1 MTNSRVDDASAKRKK
16 NPAVTGAPTGAFA
29 FRGFAIVILLMPLM
43 GVGCNNQYAENEPT
57 ETDALEIVEGFT
69 LTQTVEG
76 RKAWVLKARLAKSYK
91 EKSLINVYDTQLQF
105 YSSDGKLFS
114 ILESDSGVYYLES
127 GDMKALG
134 HVSVVSADSA
144 VLKTDS
150 LKWVSKD
157 QKIRTEGSVRVTKGT
172 TIITGDGL
180 ISDPGLDHIEIQRN
194 FHAETI
200 DSELE

>member
-1 MTNSRVDDASAKRKK
+1 MTNSRVDCASVERKK
-16 NPAVTGAPTGAFA
+16 NSAVTRAPAGAFA
-29 FRGFAIVILLMPLM
+29 FGGFAIVILLMILM
-43 GVGCNNQYAENEPT
+43 GAGCDNQSAENELI
-57 ETDALEIVEGFT
+57 ETDAPEIVEGFT

-76 RKAWVLKARLAKSYK
+76 RKAWMLKARLAKSYK

-105 YSSDGKLFS
+105 YSRDGKLFS
-114 ILESDSGVYYLES
+114 TLESDSGVYHLES

-134 HVSVVSADSA
+134 HVCVVSADSA

-150 LKWVSKD
+150 LKWVSEEE
-157 QKIRTEGSVRVTKGT
+157 KIRTEGSVRVTKGT

-194 FHAETI
+194 FRAETI